1 MSGFIAGGQVPGD
14 SVPGSHINSD
24 PFWPSIDLDSLR
36 ATLRIDSSV
45 TLARLET
52 AVVAAILSVNRDLAK
67 WRVAKQSEGF
77 TALTE
82 VPDVQIQGKSQL
94 MHLYVRAVECAA
106 GAEVCERYRGYDTT
120 ASGSKNTEEDTPTID
135 DYRRDQRWAI
145 RDFLGKSRT
154 TVELL

>member
-1 MSGFIAGGQVPGD
+1 MSGFIAGGLVPSN

-36 ATLRIDSSV
+36 ETLRIDSSV
-45 TLARLET
+45 TPARLET
-52 AVVAAILSVNRDLAK
+52 AVVAAIISVNRDLAK
-67 WRVAKQSEGF
+67 WRTANLAAGF
-77 TALTE
+77 TTLADVPGNE
-82 VPDVQIQGKSQL
+82 VLGASERL
-94 MHLYVRAVECAA
+94 HLYVRAVECAA
-106 GAEVCERYRGYDTT
+106 GAEVCERYRGYDSTG
-120 ASGSKNTEEDTPTID
+120 SGSKNADENAPTID

>member
-1 MSGFIAGGQVPGD
+1 MSGFIAGPPAVAGLI
-14 SVPGSHINSD
+14 SSN
-24 PFWPSIDLDSLR
+24 PFWPGIDLNELR

-45 TLARLET
+45 TSARLET
-52 AVVAAILSVNRDLAK
+52 AVVAAIINVNRELGA
-67 WRVAKQSEGF
+67 WRLGKQAEGF
-77 TALTE
+77 IALGD
-82 VPDVQIQGKSQL
+82 VPGEKIQDKSKYE
-94 MHLYVRAVECAA
+94 HLYLRAVQAAA

-120 ASGSKNTEEDTPTID
+120 ASGSKNAEENTPTID